1 MSVLMLPIIGVL
13 GAGYDFMSVTTQSIK
28 LRTTLES
35 ATLAAATLSN
45 TSDIEG
51 VVADYVDSNVALDA
65 NLRRS
70 LRYKTE
76 DISPPDD
83 INTRTVKVTA
93 SASFVTTFLKI
104 FNIRE
109 LPVEVET
116 TASQAAGNLEIS
128 MVLDI
133 SASMNGAK
141 FRNMKTAAKE
151 FVTTIINDSAEDTVS
166 INMIPFAGT
175 VNVGPDMFNRFVVRR
190 SRAITRPPRTVYRS
204 FSGGRRDVATAR
216 FRFGRPTQCLEYA
229 SRDYGI
235 NLLPL
240 ASRSQFPDFL
250 QRNGRYTYC
259 PDNDNSILFN
269 SKSESDLHDKI
280 DDFSLAFGTG
290 MDVGA
295 LWGLKALSPSFRG
308 ILGGDFSQRPA
319 AFDVRE
325 TTKVMVIMTDGAI
338 TGQKRP
344 RDLNNFRL
352 GTVNVLRKGSLGSSS
367 ASNDSIGHFRK
378 ICESA
383 KDQGIIVY
391 TIGFRISSGSE
402 PDQLLSECASD
413 LDKYYLIDS
422 LDVGEAFKAITTS
435 LSKLRIIG

>member
-1 MSVLMLPIIGVL
+1 MNLLTVLDFLREKRGNVSIMMSVLMLPIIGVL

-216 FRFGRPTQCLEYA
+216 FRFGRPTQ
-229 SRDYGI
+229 
-235 NLLPL
+235 
-240 ASRSQFPDFL
+240 PDFL